1 MKTFQVLII
10 VLFFSLSGPSFS
22 LGETAPNQNP
32 LPDLLGDESGGDT
45 FDKEP
50 LLSIRDPLE
59 PVNRLF
65 FEFNDVVYDW
75 ALKPVTDGYIWLLPL
90 ELRKSFGNF
99 FFNLSS
105 PIRFLNTLLQGDLGA
120 SGVVLERFLI
130 NSTMGV
136 WGLVDI
142 AFLEFDIPPQRADFA
157 QTLGKWGVGEGV
169 YICWP
174 LIGPSTARDTVGLVV
189 DAYTHPIPYI
199 HDDLAL
205 DIGYYLSNQINT
217 LSLNPD
223 IYEDLRK
230 YSLDPYVAARQAYYE
245 YRKAF
250 VERE

>member
-1 MKTFQVLII
+1 MKIFHILIVI
-10 VLFFSLSGPSFS
+10 LCVFLSGPCPAISQTGGKEHVF
-22 LGETAPNQNP
+22 
-32 LPDLLGDESGGDT
+32 PDLLSDEPGIDAT
-45 FDKEP
+45 DNE
-50 LLSIRDPLE
+50 LLLAIRDPLE

-65 FEFNDVVYDW
+65 FEFNDFVYDW
-75 ALKPVTDGYIWLLPL
+75 ALKPVTDGYIWLLPY

-99 FFNLSS
+99 FFNLAA
-105 PIRFLNTLLQGDLGA
+105 PIRFLNALLQGDPGS

-130 NSTMGV
+130 NSTIGV
-136 WGLVDI
+136 YGLVDI
-142 AFLEFDIPPQRADFA
+142 AQLEFDIPPQRADFA
-157 QTLGKWGVGEGV
+157 QTLGKWGVGEGI

-174 LIGPSTARDTVGLVV
+174 FVGPSTARDTVGLVV
-189 DAYTHPIPYI
+189 DAYTHPIPYV
-199 HDDLAL
+199 HDNTAL
-205 DIGYYLSNQINT
+205 DFGYYLSNQINT